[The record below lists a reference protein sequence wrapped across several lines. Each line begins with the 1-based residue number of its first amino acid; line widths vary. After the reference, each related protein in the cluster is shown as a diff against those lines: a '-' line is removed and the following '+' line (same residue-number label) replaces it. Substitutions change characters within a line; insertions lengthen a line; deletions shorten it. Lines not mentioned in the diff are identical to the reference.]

1 MATYDAMPVPKS
13 YSDDEEGFFDGLS
26 TIVSDKPLTA
36 VAAAAAAGAGATLLA
51 EYLLDA

>member
-26 TIVSDKPLTA
+26 ETIVDRPLTA